1 LFTEKEVVVSNKDND
16 QVIFKGFRYN
26 NLYLVDFTSEDANL
40 KTCLFTKTSLG
51 WLWHRR
57 LAHVGMSSL
66 KKLMKNELV
75 RGLKDVKFEK
85 DKHCSVCQASKQV
98 TNTHPT
104 KTYMSTTR
112 VLELLHMDLFGPTT
126 YKSLGGNLYCL
137 VIVDDYSRYT
147 WVFFL
152 HDKIKVATCFKKFA
166 KKAQN
171 EFEVKLKKIRSDNGK
186 EFINTNIEEHCDE
199 VGIEHEVSATYT
211 PQ

>member
-1 LFTEKEVVVSNKDND
+1 MVSKKDDD

-57 LAHVGMSSL
+57 LTHVGMSSL
-66 KKLMKNELV
+66 KKLIKHELV

-85 DKHCSVCQASKQV
+85 DKLCSACQASKQV
-98 TNTHPT
+98 ANTHPT
-104 KTYMSTTR
+104 KAYMSTTR

-152 HDKIKVATCFKKFA
+152 HDKTKVAACLSSLPR
-166 KKAQN
+166 
-171 EFEVKLKKIRSDNGK
+171 EHKINLM
-186 EFINTNIEEHCDE
+186 
-199 VGIEHEVSATYT
+199 
-211 PQ
+211 